1 MSKPLVR
8 ASFSVKPSS
17 TMSVL
22 FLCIVCLFMSVP
34 VHAVDCSTAD
44 GFPNTRL
51 STQADVDNFQA
62 VYGPCDTITRPLII
76 EGGPFTNL
84 DGLNEIITMTD
95 SFEITRS
102 SVASLAG
109 LSNLVT
115 IGGRFR
121 IESQLTGS
129 FSSLSGLS
137 SLTSLGE
144 LSIEDSSFLTSLSG
158 MTSLT
163 SLSGLHLFT
172 ARVLTNLAGLPA
184 GLDTIK
190 NLSLESNDSLQ
201 TLEGLSS
208 IDGLVSFSIKDNLNL
223 TSISALAGSVFSGND
238 SFPVF
243 DEKIPSLW
251 ISNNPNLSSLNGI
264 PSISP
269 LGAFEHLVIV
279 NNPLITTLSVLEG
292 LVEIWGDVGFV
303 GNAALS
309 DCSSLSTVMDAVDD
323 GFPGPNEFTP
333 DPSVFPP
340 DLNSWNDEL
349 PLGSNAPGCNTLVE
363 ILGSSSGEGIFMDG
377 FETVLNGSS
386 SPLALVPQAQ
396 LAL

>member
-1 MSKPLVR
+1 MSKSLER
-8 ASFSVKPSS
+8 AAFSVKPSS
-17 TMSVL
+17 KMSVL
-22 FLCIVCLFMSVP
+22 FLFVVCLFISVP
-34 VHAVDCSTAD
+34 AHAVDCSAD
-44 GFPNTRL
+44 NGIGL

-62 VYGPCDTITRPLII
+62 VYGPCDTIIGTLSIK
-76 EGGPFTNL
+76 GGPFSNL
-84 DGLNEIITMTD
+84 DGLNEVTNIT
-95 SFEITRS
+95 EGLGIVQS

-115 IGGRFR
+115 IGGSFR
-121 IESQLTGS
+121 IESQLGGS

-144 LSIEDSSFLTSLSG
+144 LSIEDTNFLTSLSG
-158 MTSLT
+158 MTSLS
-163 SLSGLHLFT
+163 SLGGLHLFN
-172 ARVLTNLAGLPA
+172 ARVLTSLAGLPA
-184 GLDTIK
+184 GLNMIK

-201 TLEGLSS
+201 SLEGLSP
-208 IDGLVSFSIKDNLNL
+208 LVGVKSLVISDNPNL
-223 TSISALAGSVFSGND
+223 TGISALAGSVFSGND
-238 SFPVF
+238 SYPVF
-243 DEKIPSLW
+243 DEKIPSLQ
-251 ISNNPNLSSLNGI
+251 IVDNPNLVSLNGV

-292 LVEIWGDVGFV
+292 LVEIWGDAGFV

-340 DLNSWNDEL
+340 DLNSSNDEIG
-349 PLGSNAPGCNTLVE
+349 LGNNAPGCNTVAE
-363 ILGSSSGEGIFMDG
+363 ILGSSNEDGVFMDG
-377 FETVLNGSS
+377 FETVLSNNSD
-386 SPLALVPQAQ
+386 L
-396 LAL
+396 